1 MMTTTEAYY
10 GVGLLALLW
19 GTYYF
24 QMSDDKKRFGGET
37 CVLNQGMSPFGDVNL
52 AGLWSSDEELLCD
65 EKDPNQFEDPPFV
78 TEIGGPAN
86 EERFFQAQIAYHE
99 EHSHSF
105 DLKGSIHANLID
117 ICGIAIDI
125 VRDPYYQIEAR
136 DEIESKVRQTDS
148 FMTTYMDETD
158 GGDKDLLESYHDIWE
173 RLERIGVL
181 AQKQS
186 Y

>member
-37 CVLNQGMSPFGDVNL
+37 CV
-52 AGLWSSDEELLCD
+52 WSSDEELLCD
-65 EKDPNQFEDPPFV
+65 EKDPSQFDDPPFV

-86 EERFFQAQIAYHE
+86 EERFFQAQIAYNKK
-99 EHSHSF
+99 HSQSF
-105 DLKGSIHANLID
+105 NLKGSIHANLID
-117 ICGIAIDI
+117 ICGLAVEI
-125 VRDPYYQIEAR
+125 VRDPYYQMEAR
-136 DEIESKVRQTDS
+136 DDIESKVRQTDR
-148 FMTTYMDETD
+148 FMTTYMDDTGED
-158 GGDKDLLESYHDIWE
+158 EFSAAEPPGMLLESYHAIWE
-173 RLERIGVL
+173 RLEQIGVI
-181 AQKQS
+181 AKQET